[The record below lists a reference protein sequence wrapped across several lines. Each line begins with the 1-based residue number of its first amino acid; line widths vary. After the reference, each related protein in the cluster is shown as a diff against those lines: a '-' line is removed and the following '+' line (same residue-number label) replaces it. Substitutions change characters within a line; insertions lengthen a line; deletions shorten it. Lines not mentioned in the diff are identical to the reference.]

1 MQSFF
6 VFCKMYINFGI
17 FSCFLFR
24 STIYFEIYNVGK
36 ICFYAKWFLGT
47 FNVYI
52 NQLKLFLLLPIKLL
66 YDRYIVFDHLA
77 TCGHLK
83 ISLLT
88 IMQQWQDA
96 CWLSRLGLSS
106 GTPWGVGP
114 PYSHICNFRAG
125 GATTRDSQPQFYSPK
140 WFHQHTFLQ
149 WCVRLFI
156 FPQHLELNL
165 KCFHSDVCE
174 RSSPHHFTW
183 LLPDF

>member
-6 VFCKMYINFGI
+6 VFCKMYINFGT

-24 STIYFEIYNVGK
+24 STIYFEIYYVGK

-66 YDRYIVFDHLA
+66 HDRYIVFDHLA

-96 CWLSRLGLSS
+96 CWLSRFGALLWDTLGS
-106 GTPWGVGP
+106 
-114 PYSHICNFRAG
+114 
-125 GATTRDSQPQFYSPK
+125 GATIQPYLQLPH
-140 WFHQHTFLQ
+140 WWCHHTWLTTSVLLSKVVRPTHLLQ
-149 WCVRLFI
+149 WCVQLFI
-156 FPQHLELNL
+156 FPQHVELNL

-174 RSSPHHFTW
+174 RWSPHHFTW